1 MSSLI
6 RSHPLAAFFTLACAL
21 SWFGWV
27 NYILSQQGLGI
38 TDVDYPTV
46 LGTTQ
51 LLGVL
56 PGAYLGPIGSALVV
70 TAVVDGRAGLR
81 AWAGRLFRWRVG
93 ARWYA
98 VALLGVPAGLMVVG
112 TVFSGGRIA
121 APSLLAAYIPVLVL
135 QLVTTGLAEEPGWR
149 DFALSRLQRRYSPLV
164 SAAILGPVWA
174 VWHYPLFLTDWAE
187 GNRGWAGLLA
197 FTVFCVSFNVV
208 MSWMFNRTNESLPL
222 SMLMHV
228 SVNTFVSVLWADL
241 FPSLASV
248 AVPVMSVG
256 SVVAA
261 LAIIALTRGRLGR
274 PVPGEPSVAVE
285 RRGAPLHSR

>member
-6 RSHPLAAFFTLACAL
+6 RSHPLTAFFTLACAL
-21 SWFGWV
+21 SWLGWL
-27 NYILSQQGLGI
+27 NYVLSNQGLGVI
-38 TDVDYPTV
+38 DTDYPAV

-56 PGAYLGPIGSALVV
+56 PGAYLGPIGSALIV
-70 TAVVDGRAGLR
+70 TAVTDGRAGLR

-98 VALLGVPAGLMVVG
+98 VALLAVPAGLLVVG
-112 TVFSGGRIA
+112 AVFAGGRIA
-121 APSLLAAYIPVLVL
+121 APTLLGAYLPVLVL

-149 DFALSRLQRRYSPLV
+149 DFALSRLQQRYSPLK

-228 SVNTFVSVLWADL
+228 SVNTFVSVLWPDL
-241 FPSLASV
+241 FPSLAGV
-248 AVPVMSVG
+248 AIPVMSVG

-261 LAIIALTRGRLGR
+261 LAIIAVTRGRLGR
-274 PVPGEPSVAVE
+274 PAVE
-285 RRGAPLHSR
+285 RPSVPAERHAAPLHSR